1 MATARQT
8 IVGVFDEPGMA
19 DNAIDALQ
27 QAGFNADQ
35 IYYSAHASTGGG
47 GFMEGLKRLFSD
59 NTDAA
64 PAGHVSHDLTNF
76 GLSGDEADY
85 YDREY
90 QAGHGVVAVRTG
102 GRDQEALNI
111 LQTNGAHS
119 YTSGAAAAGGTGY
132 DTDTTTATSGAA
144 TYSDRG
150 TVADATA
157 TGYNTNVDATN
168 VGATT
173 GYDTDATATGTTA
186 GYNTDATA
194 AGATTNYATD
204 ATTNAGT
211 YNTGT
216 DVDTD
221 EQRRLR
227 LREERLNIDKQ
238 AVQTGQVGLHKEV
251 ISEQKNIDVPV
262 THEEV
267 YVERRAVTDQVD
279 DATPIGEGETINI
292 PVSAEQVNV
301 SKDTVTTG
309 EVGIGKRV
317 VEGTQRVS
325 DTVRREE
332 ARIDQ
337 TGNVPIQDTTSTTN
351 TGYTTDGT
359 DTTVDDP
366 NR

>member
-1 MATARQT
+1 MAVARQT

-19 DNAIDALQ
+19 DNAIDGLQ

-35 IYYSAHASTGGG
+35 IYYSAHASTGSGG

-59 NTDAA
+59 NADAA

-76 GLSGDEADY
+76 GLSSDEAEY

-90 QAGHGVVAVRTG
+90 QAGHGVVAVRAN

-119 YTSGAAAAGGTGY
+119 YTSGAAAAGGTSY
-132 DTDTTTATSGAA
+132 DADATTTATSGAA
-144 TYSDRG
+144 TYDTTAS
-150 TVADATA
+150 TADATA
-157 TGYNTNVDATN
+157 TG
-168 VGATT
+168 ATT
-173 GYDTDATATGTTA
+173 

-194 AGATTNYATD
+194 VGATTNYATD
-204 ATTNAGT
+204 ATTTADT

-221 EQRRLR
+221 EERRLR
-227 LREERLNIDKQ
+227 LREERLNVDKQ

-267 YVERRAVTDQVD
+267 YVERRAVTDGQVD
-279 DATPIGEGETINI
+279 DATPIGEGETIKI

-337 TGNVPIQDTTSTTN
+337 SGNVPIQDTTSTTN

-359 DTTVDDP
+359 DTTINDP